1 MWDAMNTEHART
13 FLAVADAG
21 SFVAAAE
28 RLHVTQSTVS
38 ARIRTLEDTLRC
50 RLFVR
55 NKSGASLTNEGG
67 RFLKHANVMVR
78 TFEQARQDIGLP
90 KHFRAR
96 VNIGARIGLW
106 DGLMLDWFS
115 QMQCEHPDVSFR
127 AESAFEPE
135 IMQGLVDGRLE
146 FGIMYT
152 PQHRPN
158 LKLQRFM
165 TDQLVMVTSGPD
177 GVLKLDQYVHV
188 DWGPEF
194 DAQLAASFAE
204 LPGPATTVNIG
215 WLGIEVLGRRSGC
228 GYFPRRLIERH
239 LQNGSLSLV
248 ENAPTFELP
257 AWILVREDRNHTLLD
272 PMIANLQEMAGR

>member
-1 MWDAMNTEHART
+1 MNTEHART
-13 FLAVADAG
+13 FLAVVDTG
-21 SFVAAAE
+21 SFVGAAD

-38 ARIRTLEDTLRC
+38 ARIRALEDTLGC
-50 RLFVR
+50 QLFLR
-55 NKSGASLTNEGG
+55 NKSGASLTNQGG
-67 RFLKHANVMVR
+67 RFLKHASVMVR

-106 DGLMLDWFS
+106 DGLLLDWFS
-115 QMQCEHPDVSFR
+115 QMQGEHPDVSFR
-127 AESAFEPE
+127 AESAFEPD
-135 IMQGLVDGRLE
+135 IMQGLVEGRIE

-158 LKLQRFM
+158 LELLRFM
-165 TDQLVMVTSGPD
+165 TERLVMVTSDPEGTFKPE
-177 GVLKLDQYVHV
+177 QYLHV

-215 WLGIEVLGRRSGC
+215 WLGMEILKRRSGC
-228 GYFPRRLIERH
+228 GYFPRRLIEQY
-239 LQNGSLSLV
+239 LQNGSLSPV
-248 ENAPTFELP
+248 EKAPVFEVP
-257 AWILVREDRNHTLLD
+257 AWILVREDRNHALLD
-272 PMIANLQEMAGR
+272 PMIAKLQDMAGG